1 VWFGVLCL
9 IFVVLLAL
17 MVVNVRR
24 SATGRRYLTVRGN
37 ERAAAAAGV
46 GVPGTKM
53 LAFGLSAFIAGLGG
67 VLSGYRFGSVTPLYF
82 GALNSLLFL
91 AFAYLGGIAS
101 VMGAMLAGTLAPN
114 GVTFTALEKW
124 IHLAPEYIPLIG
136 GVGLIFSAIKNPE
149 GLAGAFSLAA
159 KQVRHLAGR
168 RSSEPPS
175 APAEHEPVT
184 VGTGGR

>member
-1 VWFGVLCL
+1 
-9 IFVVLLAL
+9 
-17 MVVNVRR
+17 VVNVRR
-24 SATGRRYLTVRGN
+24 SATGRRFLTVRGN

-53 LAFGLSAFIAGLGG
+53 LAFALSAFIAGLGG

-91 AFAYLGGIAS
+91 AFAYLGGISS
-101 VMGAMLAGTLAPN
+101 VMGAILAGTLAPN

-124 IHLAPEYIPLIG
+124 VHLAPEYIPLIG
-136 GVGLIFSAIKNPE
+136 GIGLIFNAIKNPE

-159 KQVRHLAGR
+159 KQIGHLFRR
-168 RSSEPPS
+168 RSSEPPP
-175 APAEHEPVT
+175 APAERERVT
-184 VGTGGR
+184 VSAGGR